1 MSITCVEKNYDTK
14 KYKELIYT
22 QNKLI
27 YSNNKA
33 SSVCESNILNKN
45 LIRT

>member
-1 MSITCVEKNYDTK
+1 MTQK

-27 YSNNKA
+27 YSNNKTT
-33 SSVCESNILNKN
+33 SVCESNILNKN
-45 LIRT
+45 LITT